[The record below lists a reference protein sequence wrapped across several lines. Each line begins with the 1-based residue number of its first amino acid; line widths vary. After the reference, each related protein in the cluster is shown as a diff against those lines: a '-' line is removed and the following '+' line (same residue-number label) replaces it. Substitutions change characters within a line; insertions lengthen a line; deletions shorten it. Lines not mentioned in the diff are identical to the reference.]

1 MHCQELQTIHYPE
14 MVTNMKGI
22 GDQKNPL
29 LARTAAWMRPITITI
44 EFFFAISDLSP
55 GHGS

>member
-29 LARTAAWMRPITITI
+29 LLARTAAWMRHITITI
-44 EFFFAISDLSP
+44 EFFLR
-55 GHGS
+55 